1 MYGQLTVSIL
11 YQLNPPVAIQE
22 AALLHYL
29 VHIGKQLLID
39 IRNFS
44 TYVNVFR
51 VHHGNQNRNQSAQ
64 ISGGLV
70 NQMNGFFILFLCV
83 CNQLIPGPQD
93 ILLFLSPIFCHD
105 IRNVKFILNTSIRP
119 AFRTVFTGI
128 SQRRMGH
135 LTAIPVMP
143 P

>member
-11 YQLNPPVAIQE
+11 HQLNPPVAIQE

-70 NQMNGFFILFLCV
+70 NQMNGLFILFLCV

-93 ILLFLSPIFCHD
+93 ILQYSATISGMASSFSIHPYAPHSEQYLRGFPSGVWATSP
-105 IRNVKFILNTSIRP
+105 P
-119 AFRTVFTGI
+119 Y
-128 SQRRMGH
+128 
-135 LTAIPVMP
+135 P
-143 P
+143 